1 MTLADSKIADIDV
14 AVADGWE
21 GFVGNCITTFRHF
34 GDSLKRKVAIA
45 LC

>member
-21 GFVGNCITTFRHF
+21 GFVSSCVTAFQHL
-34 GDSLKRKVAIA
+34 GDGLKRKVAIA

>member
-1 MTLADSKIADIDV
+1 MTLADSKIADINV

-21 GFVGNCITTFRHF
+21 GFVGNCITAFRHL
-34 GDSLKRKVAIA
+34 GDGLKREVAIA